1 MGALKHQ
8 WNSFE
13 HQWKT
18 WKPMEINK
26 IQNTIET
33 QNNSRNKN
41 KETKGTVKYMKI
53 NSTGI
58 A

>member
-1 MGALKHQ
+1 
-8 WNSFE
+8 
-13 HQWKT
+13 
-18 WKPMEINK
+18 MEINK

-41 KETKGTVKYMKI
+41 KETKIIVKYMKI

>member
-1 MGALKHQ
+1 
-8 WNSFE
+8 
-13 HQWKT
+13 
-18 WKPMEINK
+18 MEINK

-33 QNNSRNKN
+33 QNNSRNNN
-41 KETKGTVKYMKI
+41 KETKIIVKYMKI